1 MGVLAVGVLACGEM
15 RCLSVAMRALA
26 LLLGLIACHSTAAAT
41 HGTGPTLRMFQ
52 AISHLSTGQDTH
64 GLTLYDE
71 LQQCW
76 EQIDPTL
83 AQVSDQFRTSGC
95 KSLRLARQC
104 LIVGL
109 KSRQ

>member
-1 MGVLAVGVLACGEM
+1 
-15 RCLSVAMRALA
+15 MRALA
-26 LLLGLIACHSTAAAT
+26 LLLGLIACHSTAAT
-41 HGTGPTLRMFQ
+41 RGTGPTLRMFQ

-83 AQVSDQFRTSGC
+83 AQVSDQFGSGFFNYSTTNGSGADFWGPNSEVHVLSRKEEGTSRGT
-95 KSLRLARQC
+95 RVQH
-104 LIVGL
+104 
-109 KSRQ
+109 Q